1 MPSPL
6 PGMDLYLEQ
15 PAFGAS
21 FHSRFVVAMADA
33 IEVLLDPAYYV
44 EVEVRTYLSEAD
56 GSMLIGIPD
65 AVVAQAADL
74 STRVNPAMA
83 SVAVQSRPQR
93 VTVPLPETVK
103 ERYLEIRELETGTV
117 VTAIELLPPAN
128 KRPGPGRNTYEAK
141 RRQILGSS
149 THLVELDLL
158 RGGQP
163 MAVVGHTAD
172 TPYRILISASS
183 QRPAADLY
191 GVLLQEPLPT
201 IPIPL
206 KPDHAPILLNL
217 QAVLDGIYDRGR
229 YHSRI
234 DYTQPPP
241 TPALTPDAQ
250 TWLEEVLKQAGYR

>member
-15 PAFGAS
+15 PAFWAS

-33 IEVLLDPAYYV
+33 IEVLLDSAYYV
-44 EVEVRTYLSEAD
+44 EVEVRTYLSQTD

-74 STRVNPAMA
+74 PTGVNPATA
-83 SVAVQSRPQR
+83 SVAVQARPQR

-103 ERYLEIRELETGTV
+103 ERYLEIRELETGAV
-117 VTAIELLPPAN
+117 VTAIELLSPAN
-128 KRPGPGRNTYEAK
+128 KRPGPGRNAYEAK
-141 RRQILGSS
+141 RRQILGSL

-163 MAVVGHTAD
+163 MAVGGHTAD
-172 TPYRILISASS
+172 TPYRILISASD

-191 GVLLQEPLPT
+191 GVWLQAPLPT

-206 KPDHAPILLNL
+206 KPPHGPILLDL
-217 QAVLDGIYDRGR
+217 QSVFDGVYNRGR
-229 YHSRI
+229 YHARL

-241 TPALTPDAQ
+241 APALSPDTQA
-250 TWLEEVLKQAGYR
+250 WLEDVLKQAGYR